1 MIIIVGALVVI
12 LSVLGGFKMAGGQL
26 GALMHISELIIIGGS
41 ALGAMIIMSP
51 KKVLFDLV
59 RSIANS
65 FKGAPYNRAAYEELL
80 KMLYELFLLAR
91 RNGMIALEEHVT
103 NPANSSIFRRYP
115 GFQKNPEATE
125 FLCGAL
131 RPIIDGKIKPD
142 QLRQLLHV
150 DLERMEIEDHAPVN
164 VLTRAADAMPGFG
177 IVAAVLGIVITMAP
191 IAGPIETIGE
201 KVAAALVGTFLG
213 VFIAYGFLAPLAV
226 NMEFIGAAHQA
237 YFRCICSAV
246 VGFAGGMAPGM
257 AVEIGRRG
265 LSGELRPDAN
275 ELEVLLKPLNTPPKG
290 K

>member
-1 MIIIVGALVVI
+1 
-12 LSVLGGFKMAGGQL
+12 
-26 GALMHISELIIIGGS
+26 
-41 ALGAMIIMSP
+41 
-51 KKVLFDLV
+51 
-59 RSIANS
+59 
-65 FKGAPYNRAAYEELL
+65 
-80 KMLYELFLLAR
+80 
-91 RNGMIALEEHVT
+91 
-103 NPANSSIFRRYP
+103 
-115 GFQKNPEATE
+115 
-125 FLCGAL
+125 
-131 RPIIDGKIKPD
+131 
-142 QLRQLLHV
+142 
-150 DLERMEIEDHAPVN
+150 
-164 VLTRAADAMPGFG
+164 MPGFG
-177 IVAAVLGIVITMAP
+177 IVAAVLGIVITMAS